1 LFCSSLTLSLVKD
14 VLLLAQKAP
23 KKQKLVS
30 VATGIGEVGMLLSPE
45 PGRGASGEGA
55 KKPKRRMSIRW
66 GATTA
71 RRKSD

>member
-1 LFCSSLTLSLVKD
+1 

-66 GATTA
+66 GGHDCAQEKRLTRFFPSA
-71 RRKSD
+71 AS